1 MRNYKVENTEREVN
15 TTGRD
20 INEVNRIQSLMKPPG
35 EINRIENFEKKG
47 LKIINGKARRQN
59 PKIEKKKNR
68 RIQSLMNPWRE
79 TKKRNRKL

>member
-35 EINRIENFEKKG
+35 EINRIENFEKK
-47 LKIINGKARRQN
+47 RT
-59 PKIEKKKNR
+59 KNYK
-68 RIQSLMNPWRE
+68 RE
-79 TKKRNRKL
+79 SQKTES